1 MPALSPSMERGKIQ
15 KWNFKEG
22 DKIEIGEAIC
32 EVETDKSTVGFEATE
47 EFYLAKI
54 LVPEGEEV
62 EVGHNVAVVVDNE
75 EDVSSF
81 KDFKPSDAEEEKSSS
96 SSK

>member
-1 MPALSPSMERGKIQ
+1 LG
-15 KWNFKEG
+15 
-22 DKIEIGEAIC
+22 
-32 EVETDKSTVGFEATE
+32 
-47 EFYLAKI
+47 KI